1 LPGSREIPGTRQNRS
16 REEVCSW
23 KNNCKLFSFI
33 EIKNQMRKRLAEDAG
48 LRKRFR
54 AEVDRF
60 GKKIN
65 YKGYSEKT
73 ILLKRIA
80 DVETDEIV
88 ADHLWFTFSLTFE
101 KANVQEG
108 STLEF
113 DARVKDY
120 KKGYV
125 NKKIG
130 INQRKKDFKL
140 SNPTKIIVIQQTRLP
155 Q

>member
-1 LPGSREIPGTRQNRS
+1 
-16 REEVCSW
+16 
-23 KNNCKLFSFI
+23 
-33 EIKNQMRKRLAEDAG
+33 MRKRLAEDAG

>member
-1 LPGSREIPGTRQNRS
+1 
-16 REEVCSW
+16 V
-23 KNNCKLFSFI
+23 
-33 EIKNQMRKRLAEDAG
+33 RKRLAEDAG

-73 ILLKRIA
+73 ILLKKIA
-80 DVETDEIV
+80 DVESNEIV

-101 KANVQEG
+101 KANLVEG
-108 STLEF
+108 SVIEF

-125 NKKIG
+125 NRKIG
-130 INQRKKDFKL
+130 VNQRKKDFKL
-140 SNPTKIIVIQQTRLP
+140 SNPTKIVIVESIKP
-155 Q
+155 KA